1 MLTII
6 GLIALLGA
14 VAVGVAGVQANSG
27 ESHTLPGGFTV
38 FGQNYSGSSGALFG
52 YGTLVGAIGACGLI
66 LLLTA
71 VWTASR
77 RSSVAR
83 RQLRQSKREM
93 AAAKK
98 EFTPPAAKPVVA
110 KPTVAKTPTA
120 PPESKPTWSFN
131 RFMNRPP
138 ADKPAAPANK

>member
-6 GLIALLGA
+6 GLVALLGA
-14 VAVGVAGVQANSG
+14 VTVGVAGVQANSG

-38 FGQNYSGSSGALFG
+38 FGQNYSGSTGALFG
-52 YGTLVGAIGACGLI
+52 YGILVGAIGACGLI

-93 AAAKK
+93 AEAKK
-98 EFTPPAAKPVVA
+98 GFTPPPAKAAPAAKPAVA
-110 KPTVAKTPTA
+110 
-120 PPESKPTWSFN
+120 PESKPTWSFN
-131 RFMNRPP
+131 RFMNRPA
-138 ADKPAAPANK
+138 ADKPVASAKK

>member
-14 VAVGVAGVQANSG
+14 VAVGVAGIQANSG
-27 ESHTLPGGFTV
+27 ETLPGGFTV

-52 YGTLVGAIGACGLI
+52 YGMIVGAIGALGLI

-77 RSSVAR
+77 RGSIAR
-83 RQLRQSKREM
+83 RELRQTKRQM
-93 AAAKK
+93 AAR
-98 EFTPPAAKPVVA
+98 PAAPAAAAPAPVA
-110 KPTVAKTPTA
+110 PAPAPARAA
-120 PPESKPTWSFN
+120 PPDSKPTWSFN

-138 ADKPAAPANK
+138 ADKSVTPAHK

>member
-27 ESHTLPGGFTV
+27 ESHSVPGGFTI
-38 FGQNYSGSSGALFG
+38 FGQNYSGSTGALFG
-52 YGTLVGAIGACGLI
+52 YGILVGAIGACGLI

-77 RSSVAR
+77 RSTLAR
-83 RQLRQSKREM
+83 RQLRQSKREI
-93 AAAKK
+93 AAARK
-98 EFTPPAAKPVVA
+98 EVTTTPARPTTAPAAPA
-110 KPTVAKTPTA
+110 ST
-120 PPESKPTWSFN
+120 PTWSFN
-131 RFMNRPP
+131 RFMNKPGTNRPS
-138 ADKPAAPANK
+138 ADKPAAPAHK

>member
-27 ESHTLPGGFTV
+27 ESHTVPGGFTV
-38 FGQNYSGSSGALFG
+38 FGQNYEMSTGALFG
-52 YGTLVGAIGACGLI
+52 YGILVGAIGACGLI

-71 VWTASR
+71 VWTVSR
-77 RSSVAR
+77 RSTVAR

-93 AAAKK
+93 AAARK
-98 EFTPPAAKPVVA
+98 EVANAPAR
-110 KPTVAKTPTA
+110 PTA
-120 PPESKPTWSFN
+120 APQTTPTWSFN
-131 RFMNRPP
+131 RFMNRPTTG
-138 ADKPAAPANK
+138 KPAAPAHK